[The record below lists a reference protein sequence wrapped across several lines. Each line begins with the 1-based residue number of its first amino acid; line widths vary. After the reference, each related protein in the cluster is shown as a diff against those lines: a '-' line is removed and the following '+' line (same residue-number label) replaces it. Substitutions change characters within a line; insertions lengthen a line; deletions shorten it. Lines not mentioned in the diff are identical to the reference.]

1 MTDRRRRVA
10 IAYDCLFPF
19 TVGGGER
26 QYRAFAESLARSGYD
41 VDYLTADQGAGA
53 PLTAPDFDVVTVSP
67 ALRLYDENGVRRTG
81 TAVVFALRLG
91 WALLRRRRRYGTVVV
106 SGLPALNVLTA
117 RAALLGSGTTLV
129 VDYLEVWGRRQW
141 AEYAGR
147 AVGALAWAAQ
157 RLAVALTPVA
167 TCHSALT
174 AGRLRAEGFRGTLL
188 RSPGLIDDDAAPEP
202 RAGAAAEPSYVV
214 YVGRHIPDKQV
225 ESIPAA
231 VAVARR
237 TIPGLRLVILGS
249 GPSTSDVRAAVGAA
263 DAAAWTELPGFVSE
277 DDLRR
282 IVGGAAAVV
291 NPSRRE
297 GYGLVVVE
305 AARHGVPVVLVEDP
319 DNAATELVEPG
330 TNGAVA
336 ASPAPG
342 PLGDAIAEVVLAGPA
357 LRDRTREWYD
367 RARRERTIDATIR
380 QLLEVVD
387 PGRSAVQQQP
397 QEVPGGDPRD

>member
-1 MTDRRRRVA
+1 MTARRRIA

-41 VDYLTADQGAGA
+41 VDYLTADQGSGE
-53 PLTAPDFDVVTVSP
+53 PLTAAEFTVVPVSP

-81 TAVVFALRLG
+81 TAVLFALRLG
-91 WALLRRRRRYGTVVV
+91 WALLRRRRRYGAVIV

-147 AVGALAWAAQ
+147 VVGALAWAVQ
-157 RLAVALTPVA
+157 RVAIALTPVA

-174 AGRLRAEGFRGTLL
+174 AGRLRAEGFRGRLL
-188 RSPGLIDDDAAPEP
+188 RSPGLIEGDTKPDARTGE
-202 RAGAAAEPSYVV
+202 AADPPYVV
-214 YVGRHIPDKQV
+214 YVGRHIPDKRV
-225 ESIPAA
+225 ETIPAA
-231 VAVARR
+231 AAVAREKV
-237 TIPGLRLVILGS
+237 PELRLVILGS
-249 GPSTSDVRAAVGAA
+249 GPSTSDIRAAVADA
-263 DAAAWTELPGFVSE
+263 DAASWTELPGFVSE
-277 DDLRR
+277 DDLHR
-282 IVGGAAAVV
+282 IVGGASAVV
-291 NPSRRE
+291 NPSQRE

-319 DNAATELVEPG
+319 NNAATELVDPG

-336 ASPAPG
+336 RSAAAG

-357 LRDRTREWYD
+357 LRERTRDWYEL
-367 RARRERTIDATIR
+367 ARRERTIDATIR
-380 QLLEVVD
+380 QLLEVLD
-387 PGRSAVQQQP
+387 PSRSPVQQQP
-397 QEVPGGDPRD
+397 QDAPGGDPRD